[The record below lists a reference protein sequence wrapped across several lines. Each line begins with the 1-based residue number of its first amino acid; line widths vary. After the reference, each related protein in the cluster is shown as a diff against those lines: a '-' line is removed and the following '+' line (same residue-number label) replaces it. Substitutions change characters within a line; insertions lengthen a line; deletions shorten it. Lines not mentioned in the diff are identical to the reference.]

1 MSEQDLALAGRARKM
16 GIALSTT
23 QSQQFE
29 TYRSLLLDWNKKNG
43 SYCYYGR
50 SGDRQ

>member
-29 TYRSLLLDWNKKNG
+29 TYRSLLLDWNKKMVLLLL
-43 SYCYYGR
+43 R
-50 SGDRQ
+50 TQRR